1 MHALMEILESMR
13 SEVEQFGVK
22 SEINIT
28 DN

>member
-13 SEVEQFGVK
+13 SEVEQFGLK
-22 SEINIT
+22 SKINIT